1 MRAALNLIRNY
12 PREFITGL
20 PVMAACVA
28 LFVLIWIVTP
38 C

>member
-1 MRAALNLIRNY
+1 MRAALNLIRSH

-20 PVMAACVA
+20 PVMVLACAFFTLV
-28 LFVLIWIVTP
+28 WIVTP